1 MKTLRFTPHPLALA
15 LFGLVAV
22 HGTAQ
27 ATSDTSTSEQAEIE
41 TLAVWGTQVKASS
54 LSMDAE
60 AMEIRQPDHISDL
73 LRTIPG
79 VDVGGAHSLNQRIT
93 IRSMDDKDL
102 RISIDGASQNTY
114 MYHHMGNLQIHADIL
129 ESAEI
134 DVGNNSVVNGG
145 LGGAVRFKTKN
156 ARSLLDEGAQF
167 GGRVQASYADNSGD
181 STSLTGY
188 GQLTDSFDA
197 LVYLNQVN
205 RDNYEVGGG
214 KILGADGTQV
224 AGTDGTVRGLE
235 GEVEDALIKFGWDIT
250 EGHRIK
256 LGYET
261 YTDEGNYSYR
271 PDMGLATDLAIAN
284 SLKIPLTYPTEFS
297 RDTATLSYEGQLT
310 ANTQVDAA
318 FYRNESTFWRDERGL
333 VSWSPAFATIN
344 QGDANNTGINLLFN
358 TTLEGS
364 VGHDITYGWEH
375 IQHDTD
381 YIVDAARLAGEEA
394 NTDALFVQNKIT
406 SDTGLSFIPG
416 LRYESVDVDSTIVSD
431 TFSEFTS
438 ALAVEYQAS
447 DSLLFRASSTELFRA
462 PELNEVFIGAGLGKT
477 PNPNLQAETG
487 NNQQLSFAYQDE
499 ILGAD
504 NFSLGATYFY
514 TTIENHI
521 YDYAEPS
528 PRNYITDNIGD
539 MNIKGFE
546 AYVGYDIHGLKA
558 LLTYSD
564 AESELDAAPEYAV
577 FDGARI
583 DRQQGDT
590 LSLSLDY
597 TFIGTDLSL
606 HWDTLY
612 VGDVASGKDL
622 DGATLENSKD
632 GFVVSNISAH
642 WESARGLGITAGVD
656 NIFDEFYASQ
666 SSRTGTSFHPRFG
679 QLYLMDYEPGRNAK
693 ITLSYRF

>member
-1 MKTLRFTPHPLALA
+1 MTNSYFPLKPLFITM
-15 LFGLVAV
+15 FGLMATQV
-22 HGTAQ
+22 Q
-27 ATSDTSTSEQAEIE
+27 AADSPPVEDIE
-41 TLAVWGTQVKASS
+41 TLSVWGTQVKASS

-60 AMEIRQPDHISDL
+60 TMEIKQPDHISDL
-73 LRTIPG
+73 LRIIPG

-156 ARSLLDEGAQF
+156 ARSLLNEGSQF
-167 GGRVQASYADNSGD
+167 GGRLQASYADNAGD
-181 STSLTGY
+181 SSSLTGY

-197 LVYLNQVN
+197 LVYFNKVN
-205 RDNYEVGGG
+205 RENYEVGGG
-214 KILGADGTQV
+214 KILGSNGTQV
-224 AGTDGTVRGLE
+224 PGTDGTVRGLE
-235 GEVEDALIKFGWDIT
+235 GEVEDALIKLGWDVA

-256 LGYET
+256 FGYET

-284 SLKIPLTYPTEFS
+284 SLKVPLTYPTEFS
-297 RDTATLSYEGQLT
+297 RDTATLSYEGKLT
-310 ANTQVDAA
+310 ANTRVDAA

-333 VSWSPAFATIN
+333 VSWSPAAATIN

-358 TTLEGS
+358 TELEGS
-364 VGHDITYGWEH
+364 VGHDFTYGWEH

-381 YIVDAARLAGEEA
+381 YIVNSASLAGEDA
-394 NTDALFVQNKIT
+394 KTNALFVQDKIT
-406 SDTGLSFIPG
+406 TDTGFSFIPG
-416 LRYESVDVDSTIVSD
+416 LRYETVDVDSAIVSD

-438 ALAVEYQAS
+438 ALAIEYQAS
-447 DSLLFRASSTELFRA
+447 DNLLFRASTTELFRA
-462 PELNEVFIGAGLGKT
+462 PELNEVFIGAGLGKQA
-477 PNPNLQAETG
+477 NADLQAETG
-487 NNQQLSFAYQDE
+487 SNQQLSFAFQDD
-499 ILGAD
+499 IFGAD
-504 NFSLGATYFY
+504 NLSLGATYFY

-546 AYVGYDIHGLKA
+546 AYVGYDINGLKT

-564 AESELDAAPEYAV
+564 AESDLDAAPEYAV

-612 VGDVASGKDL
+612 VDDVPSGKDL

-642 WESARGLGITAGVD
+642 WESASGLGITAGVD

-679 QLYLMDYEPGRNAK
+679 QLYLMDYEPGRDAK
-693 ITLSYRF
+693 ITLSYKF